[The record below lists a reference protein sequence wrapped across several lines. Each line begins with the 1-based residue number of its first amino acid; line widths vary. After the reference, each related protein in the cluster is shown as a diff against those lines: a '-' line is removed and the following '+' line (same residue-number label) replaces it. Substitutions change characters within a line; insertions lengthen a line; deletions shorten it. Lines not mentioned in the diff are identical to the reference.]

1 MQPNMT
7 AFLIGMA
14 PLISRVERLLAVFSG
29 SDTIRGA
36 VGRIASPFVPGATG
50 GPIQYE
56 KVRRV
61 GLMKAL
67 RIAAIRLALNVGGA
81 LAATGAGAVDN
92 SSLGNPEFRE
102 HKATYGLVYRLP
114 KDVTDILDNKIYPTL
129 RERLIKLGLVDEART
144 FNLQHVTVVHVHN
157 ADPTTPAKMLKALPK
172 VPPVLKLTLK
182 DFYNTEASKGAG
194 APWWF
199 DLGVVKSGQGYT
211 EMMSLTPLRD
221 GPLPRCTGPVYA
233 NMSEVARELTRTVGV
248 SGVNV
253 IKDGKETASHN
264 PHNTLVYSMTK
275 FDPRLQ
281 AAMKEV
287 ADEMNKILPN
297 GIDTEFR
304 DVSIVE
310 IGFMGNVVRE
320 FYRISLVDG
329 NAWDVTS
336 GRAVAFGK

>member
-1 MQPNMT
+1 
-7 AFLIGMA
+7 
-14 PLISRVERLLAVFSG
+14 
-29 SDTIRGA
+29 
-36 VGRIASPFVPGATG
+36 
-50 GPIQYE
+50 
-56 KVRRV
+56 
-61 GLMKAL
+61 MKAL
-67 RIAAIRLALNVGGA
+67 GSAAIGLVLGVAGVVSAGA
-81 LAATGAGAVDN
+81 AAAVDN
-92 SSLGNPEFRE
+92 SALDRPEFRE

-114 KDVTDILDNKIYPTL
+114 KDVTDILDNKIYPPL
-129 RERLIKLGLVDEART
+129 RQRLDKLGLVDEART

-157 ADPTTPAKMLKALPK
+157 ADPGTPARMLKALPK

-211 EMMSLTPLRD
+211 EMMSYNTVATAALTPLRD

-233 NMSEVARELTRTVGV
+233 NMTEAARELTRTMGV

-253 IKDGKETASHN
+253 VKDGKETASHN

-275 FDPRLQ
+275 YDARLQ

-329 NAWDVTS
+329 KAWDVTS

>member
-1 MQPNMT
+1 MK
-7 AFLIGMA
+7 AFRSALWGMA
-14 PLISRVERLLAVFSG
+14 VV
-29 SDTIRGA
+29 
-36 VGRIASPFVPGATG
+36 V
-50 GPIQYE
+50 
-56 KVRRV
+56 
-61 GLMKAL
+61 
-67 RIAAIRLALNVGGA
+67 AACM
-81 LAATGAGAVDN
+81 AATEANAIDN
-92 SSLGNPEFRE
+92 SSIGNPGFRE

-114 KDVTDILDNKIYPTL
+114 KDVTDILDNKIYPIL

-144 FNLQHVTVVHVHN
+144 FNLQHVTVVHIHN
-157 ADPTTPAKMLKALPK
+157 ADPATPGKMLKALTK

-182 DFYNTEASKGAG
+182 DFYTTEASKGAG

-211 EMMSLTPLRD
+211 EMMSYNTAATAALTPLRD

-233 NMSEVARELTRTVGV
+233 NMSDVAKELTRTVGV

-275 FDPRLQ
+275 FDERLQ

-287 ADEMNKILPN
+287 ANEMNGILPN
-297 GIDTEFR
+297 GIETQFR

-310 IGFMGNVVRE
+310 IGFMGNVLRE
-320 FYRISLVDG
+320 FYRISLENG
-329 NAWDVTS
+329 SAWDVTS
-336 GRAVAFGK
+336 GKAVTLGK

>member
-1 MQPNMT
+1 
-7 AFLIGMA
+7 
-14 PLISRVERLLAVFSG
+14 
-29 SDTIRGA
+29 
-36 VGRIASPFVPGATG
+36 
-50 GPIQYE
+50 
-56 KVRRV
+56 
-61 GLMKAL
+61 
-67 RIAAIRLALNVGGA
+67 
-81 LAATGAGAVDN
+81 
-92 SSLGNPEFRE
+92 
-102 HKATYGLVYRLP
+102 
-114 KDVTDILDNKIYPTL
+114 
-129 RERLIKLGLVDEART
+129 
-144 FNLQHVTVVHVHN
+144 
-157 ADPTTPAKMLKALPK
+157 MLKALPK

-199 DLGVVKSGQGYT
+199 DLGVVKSGQGYA
-211 EMMSLTPLRD
+211 EMMSYNTVATAALTPLRD

-233 NMSEVARELTRTVGV
+233 NMSEVARELTRTMGV

-287 ADEMNKILPN
+287 ADEMNKVLPN

-329 NAWDVTS
+329 KAWDVTS
-336 GRAVAFGK
+336 GRPVTFGK

>member
-1 MQPNMT
+1 MQT
-7 AFLIGMA
+7 LRSAAVG
-14 PLISRVERLLAVFSG
+14 LALGVAG
-29 SDTIRGA
+29 ALYAAGA
-36 VGRIASPFVPGATG
+36 V
-50 GPIQYE
+50 
-56 KVRRV
+56 
-61 GLMKAL
+61 
-67 RIAAIRLALNVGGA
+67 
-81 LAATGAGAVDN
+81 AVDN
-92 SSLGNPEFRE
+92 SSLGSPEFRE

-114 KDVTDILDNKIYPTL
+114 KDVTDILDSKIYPPL
-129 RERLIKLGLVDEART
+129 RQRLEKLGLVDEART

-157 ADPTTPAKMLKALPK
+157 ADPATPARMLKALPK

-211 EMMSLTPLRD
+211 EMMSYNTVATAALTPLRD

-233 NMSEVARELTRTVGV
+233 NMSEAARELTRTMGV

-287 ADEMNKILPN
+287 ADEMNKILPE
-297 GIDTEFR
+297 GINTEFR

-329 NAWDVTS
+329 KAWDVTS